1 MLCEHLAPLESAMI
15 ARGMRE
21 TYRGRPWSMNC
32 REWVIFDC
40 YINAKAVRQ
49 IMTLPECVQEHS
61 HRGTHDG
68 EESGFVCHQCWDAII
83 GYYEAKPGQPN
94 FEG

>member
-1 MLCEHLAPLESAMI
+1 MLCEHLRPLEIAMI

-32 REWVIFDC
+32 REWVTFDC
-40 YINAKAVRQ
+40 YIDNEAVRRV
-49 IMTLPECVQEHS
+49 MVLPDSVQDHA

-68 EESGFVCHQCWDAII
+68 EESGFVCHQCWDALI
-83 GYYEAKPGQPN
+83 GSYEPEPDLPR